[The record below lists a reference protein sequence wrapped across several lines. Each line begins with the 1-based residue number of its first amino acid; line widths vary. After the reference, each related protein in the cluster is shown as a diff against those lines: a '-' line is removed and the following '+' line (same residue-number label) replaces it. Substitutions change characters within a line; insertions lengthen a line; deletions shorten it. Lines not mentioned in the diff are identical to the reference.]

1 MSQAPST
8 SMSSSNFQSI
18 FNAALKVYK
27 KKTKKDLL
35 AHPLTAQLQSCN
47 SPADILL
54 VLQDKVKELDQSRT
68 MSPRPV
74 RKIIP
79 SAKLT
84 ADNAG
89 NLELTSHCM
98 AIASASV
105 ALTAP
110 QLSRTPATSS
120 PLPESSPP
128 PPTDTEDASSPAPH
142 LAQARTSSKR
152 PLYATIKS
160 HDSVITVSSTT
171 SDDTSEIALMPPK
184 LKRPKTS
191 PIDREPE
198 VHTDF
203 SIIDIDDIEDPE
215 DE

>member
-1 MSQAPST
+1 
-8 SMSSSNFQSI
+8 
-18 FNAALKVYK
+18 
-27 KKTKKDLL
+27 
-35 AHPLTAQLQSCN
+35 
-47 SPADILL
+47 
-54 VLQDKVKELDQSRT
+54 

-89 NLELTSHCM
+89 NLELTSHRM

-105 ALTAP
+105 ASTAP

-152 PLYATIKS
+152 PSYATIKS

-215 DE
+215 DERLNKLHPSADIKYFFTVLPRLPGQAKQRKKCNLCAAWLCQGGEDHHQRALDTSAPYGFAALSKS